1 MTARSAHPPG
11 GHRWSPDVPTAPRS
25 DEDQSIELRDPALS
39 AFLAWLWPGA
49 GHIYQGR
56 RAKGLLFMICIL
68 GTFFFGF
75 FLGEGRVV
83 YASWK
88 PEPFRW
94 SYLCQ
99 VCVGL
104 PALPALV
111 EARRARDNREGLF
124 PHDWFRPPSKTDDH
138 ESELDLLHKRL
149 NHRFEIG
156 SVYTMIAG
164 LLNVLV
170 IYDAFGG
177 PAYARLKEEEDDT
190 RRKKK
195 TDKGADEPPD
205 ES

>member
-1 MTARSAHPPG
+1 
-11 GHRWSPDVPTAPRS
+11 
-25 DEDQSIELRDPALS
+25 
-39 AFLAWLWPGA
+39 LWPGA

-56 RAKGLLFMICIL
+56 RAKGLMFMICIL

-111 EARRARDNREGLF
+111 EAKRSRDGRPPLF
-124 PHDWFRPPSKTDDH
+124 DSHWFAPPSKTEGR
-138 ESELDLLHKRL
+138 ESELDRLHKRL

-190 RRKKK
+190 KRKKRP
-195 TDKGADEPPD
+195 DKDAEEPPN